1 MMMKTQ
7 LMDSAEFGVANK
19 DHLVGNI
26 YGKKGD
32 AKKYD
37 HTLWK
42 KKVSDD
48 IAIDGVELTEPW
60 IELLAVEQD
69 ETWRKSVNL
78 ESSSSSMSQSARS
91 PTNVVIN
98 APNHCTNQS
107 DSGMSGP
114 QCSRV
119 SPLAR
124 TEDYD
129 SAKSGKSV
137 FSKFGHGMAKLLKSK
152 KGRMDIDT
160 ACDSIYSTHVQYS
173 HNTGESTVNI
183 SLDVLL
189 IIETIL
195 YAGKVIGKQ
204 PSAKREAPG
213 YCGCNPSL
221 L

>member
-7 LMDSAEFGVANK
+7 LMGSAEFGVANK

-37 HTLWK
+37 HILWK
-42 KKVSDD
+42 KKVVGD

-60 IELLAVEQD
+60 IAAEQD

-78 ESSSSSMSQSARS
+78 ESSVSSVSQSARS
-91 PTNVVIN
+91 PTNVVTN

-129 SAKSGKSV
+129 SVKSGKSV
-137 FSKFGHGMAKLLKSK
+137 FSKFGYGMAKLLKSK
-152 KGRMDIDT
+152 KGRMDVDT
-160 ACDSIYSTHVQYS
+160 ACDSIYSTHVEYN
-173 HNTGESTVNI
+173 HNTGESTVNT
-183 SLDVLL
+183 SLDILL

-204 PSAKREAPG
+204 PSAKTETPS
-213 YCGCNPSL
+213 YCGCNPSIL
-221 L
+221 